1 MAGEEVLPQAG
12 FTMNGHYGDTGLGW
26 PAFLGQKTCIPACLC
41 NTMIDIISSLFSV
54 FAFSASSLKKKSQIL
69 KEMQFELETV
79 VHYSSRAGIVALY
92 YIRFYN
98 FICFIYIFFI

>member
-12 FTMNGHYGDTGLGW
+12 FTMNSHYGDTGLGW

-54 FAFSASSLKKKSQIL
+54 FAFSASSLKKKKKS
-69 KEMQFELETV
+69 
-79 VHYSSRAGIVALY
+79 
-92 YIRFYN
+92 N
-98 FICFIYIFFI
+98 FKRNAVWIGNGCTLFK